1 MCVFL
6 LSLLRCKAINDMLN
20 EEFLSNWGYLTV
32 VPRKNEEGHLFQ
44 HSLLAV
50 PSKVEVHKGEEAVLE
65 CITDDEEPD
74 LHWTRIGG
82 S

>member
-1 MCVFL
+1 
-6 LSLLRCKAINDMLN
+6 MLN
-20 EEFLSNWGYLTV
+20 EEFLSDGGYLTV
-32 VPRKNEEGHLFQ
+32 VPRKNEEAHRFQ

-50 PSKVEVHKGEEAVLE
+50 PSKVEVHEGEEAVLE

-74 LHWTRIGG
+74 LHWTRIGK